1 MRAVRSFLLVSLLC
15 VPAVAETPTAAFAEV
30 SGARA
35 SFEQAMAAY
44 GQGRFRAAI
53 EHFREADRLAPSPRL
68 SFNIAQAYE
77 QMQDGPNALSAY
89 RDYLRRSPGADNSA
103 DTSVRIAELELELQ
117 RSGVQQLSVLST
129 PVGATVIIDDISRG
143 VSPWTAE
150 LAPGPHLLLL
160 RLRGHNDFRQSF
172 ELPARHAIDLVASL
186 TPLLAPTPLA
196 VAPRPPPAPEAPVE
210 ALPTPRWWTWAA
222 FGGAAGLLLGSGAVE
237 LSRRSLEKDAG
248 RPNQSQIEAEQS
260 YDAMNRRKT
269 TSRILLGTGVAF
281 GALGGVSLYFDL
293 ARHDRARTTLGLGCA
308 GSECRALAR
317 GCW

>member
-1 MRAVRSFLLVSLLC
+1 LRAVCSFLLVSLLC
-15 VPAVAETPTAAFAEV
+15 VPAAGETPTASFAEL

-35 SFEQAMAAY
+35 SFEQAMTAY

-77 QMQDGPNALSAY
+77 QMLDGPNALSAY
-89 RDYLRRSPGADNSA
+89 RDYLRRAPGADNAA
-103 DTSVRIAELELELQ
+103 DTSLRIAELELELQ

-129 PVGATVIIDDISRG
+129 PVGATVIIDDLSRG

-160 RLRGHNDFRQSF
+160 RLRGYNDFRQSF

-186 TPLLAPTPLA
+186 TPLLAAPPLA
-196 VAPRPPPAPEAPVE
+196 VAPRPQPPAE
-210 ALPTPRWWTWAA
+210 ALPTLRWWTWAA

-260 YDAMNRRKT
+260 YDAMNRRKI

-281 GALGGVSLYFDL
+281 GAVGGVSLHFDL

-308 GSECRALAR
+308 DSACHALAQGR
-317 GCW
+317 W